1 MQISGWGRYPK
12 IDAEVN
18 LPRDILQASTLIK
31 DDGLLI
37 PRGLGRAYGDS
48 SLASRVLET
57 TNLQFCHSFDVVSGI
72 LSCDAGVSLFEVLKV
87 FIPKGWFIPVSP
99 GTRFVTVG
107 GAIASDVHGKNHHL
121 DGTFGQHVI
130 SLQLLLGN
138 GEIVRVSPTE
148 NTALFHAT
156 CGGMGLTG
164 TILSASFRL
173 VPIKSSEIIE
183 TTIKA
188 ANLDAV
194 LDGFAQFGAS
204 TYTVA
209 WIDCLAQ
216 GDNLGRSLLMVGEHA
231 EDGPL
236 TVADKNPLT
245 MPVDAPSS
253 LLNPFSIKAF
263 NALYYAKAQHGVS
276 TRRRSFESYF
286 YPLDQIL
293 QWNKLYGKA
302 GFMQY
307 QFVIPTSAGREG
319 LRQILKT
326 IAASGQGSFLAVLK
340 TFGKQNANYLS
351 FPIEGYTLALDFK
364 VTESIFALMDQL
376 DQLVLQYGGRLYLA
390 KDARMSEATFKTSY
404 PNWQEFE
411 AVRERYHAIGK
422 FASLQ
427 SKRSGNIW
435 V

>member
-1 MQISGWGRYPK
+1 MQISGWGCYPK

-18 LPRDILQASTLIK
+18 LPRDLLQASALIK
-31 DDGLLI
+31 GDGLLI

-57 TNLQFCHSFDVVSGI
+57 TNLQFFHSFDAVSGV
-72 LSCDAGVSLFEVLKV
+72 LSCDAGVSLFEILKV
-87 FIPKGWFIPVSP
+87 FVPKGWFIPVSP

-194 LDGFAQFGAS
+194 LDGFEQFGAS

-216 GDNLGRSLLMVGEHA
+216 GENLGRSLLMVGEHA

-236 TVADKNPLT
+236 TVADKNPLI

-263 NALYYAKAQHGVS
+263 NALYYAKAQHGLS

-293 QWNKLYGKA
+293 QWNRLYGKA

-307 QFVIPTSAGREG
+307 QFVIPTLAGREG

-390 KDARMSEATFKTSY
+390 KDARMSETTFKTSY
-404 PNWQEFE
+404 PNWQDFE
-411 AVRERYHAIGK
+411 AVRAHYHAIGK

-427 SKRSGNIW
+427 SKRLGLA
-435 V
+435 

>member
-18 LPRDILQASTLIK
+18 LPRDLEQASALIK
-31 DDGLLI
+31 SDGMLI

-57 TNLQFCHSFDVVSGI
+57 TNLQFFHSFDSVSGV
-72 LSCDAGVSLFEVLKV
+72 LSCDAGVSLFEILKV
-87 FIPKGWFIPVSP
+87 FVPKGWFIPVSP

-164 TILSASFRL
+164 TILSASFGL
-173 VPIKSSEIIE
+173 MPIKSSEIIE

-194 LDGFAQFGAS
+194 LDGFEQFGAS

-216 GDNLGRSLLMVGEHA
+216 GENLGRSLLMVGEHA

-263 NALYYAKAQHGVS
+263 NALYYAKAQYGVS

-293 QWNKLYGKA
+293 HWNKLYGKA

-411 AVRERYHAIGK
+411 AVRERYQAIGK

-427 SKRSGNIW
+427 SKRLGLA
-435 V
+435 

>member
-18 LPRDILQASTLIK
+18 LPRDLEQASALIK
-31 DDGLLI
+31 RDGLLI

-57 TNLQFCHSFDVVSGI
+57 TNLQFFHSFDAVSGV
-72 LSCDAGVSLFEVLKV
+72 LSCDAGVSLFEILKV
-87 FIPKGWFIPVSP
+87 FVPKGWFIPVSP

-138 GEIVRVSPTE
+138 GEIVCVSPTE

-173 VPIKSSEIIE
+173 MPIKSSEIIE

-194 LDGFAQFGAS
+194 LDGFEQFGAR

-216 GDNLGRSLLMVGEHA
+216 GENLGRSLLMVGEHA
-231 EDGPL
+231 EDGSL

-263 NALYYAKAQHGVS
+263 NALYYAKAQYGVS

-340 TFGKQNANYLS
+340 TFGKKNANYLS

-376 DQLVLQYGGRLYLA
+376 DQLVLQYGGRLYLT

-404 PNWQEFE
+404 PNWREFE

-427 SKRSGNIW
+427 SKRIGLA
-435 V
+435 

>member
-1 MQISGWGRYPK
+1 
-12 IDAEVN
+12 
-18 LPRDILQASTLIK
+18 
-31 DDGLLI
+31 
-37 PRGLGRAYGDS
+37 
-48 SLASRVLET
+48 
-57 TNLQFCHSFDVVSGI
+57 
-72 LSCDAGVSLFEVLKV
+72 
-87 FIPKGWFIPVSP
+87 
-99 GTRFVTVG
+99 
-107 GAIASDVHGKNHHL
+107 
-121 DGTFGQHVI
+121 
-130 SLQLLLGN
+130 
-138 GEIVRVSPTE
+138 
-148 NTALFHAT
+148 
-156 CGGMGLTG
+156 
-164 TILSASFRL
+164 
-173 VPIKSSEIIE
+173 
-183 TTIKA
+183 
-188 ANLDAV
+188 
-194 LDGFAQFGAS
+194 
-204 TYTVA
+204 
-209 WIDCLAQ
+209 
-216 GDNLGRSLLMVGEHA
+216 MVGEHA

-263 NALYYAKAQHGVS
+263 NALYYAKAQHDVS

-340 TFGKQNANYLS
+340 TFGKKNANYLS
-351 FPIEGYTLALDFK
+351 FPIEGFTLALDFK

-404 PNWQEFE
+404 PNWQDFE

-427 SKRSGNIW
+427 SKRIGLA
-435 V
+435 

>member
-1 MQISGWGRYPK
+1 MQIFGWGRYPK

-18 LPRDILQASTLIK
+18 LPRDLAQARALIQS
-31 DDGLLI
+31 DGMLI

-48 SLASRVLET
+48 SLATRVFET
-57 TNLQFCHSFDVVSGI
+57 TNLQFFHFFDAVSGV
-72 LSCDAGVSLFEVLKV
+72 LSCDAGVSLFEILKV
-87 FIPKGWFIPVSP
+87 FVPKGWFIPVSP

-121 DGTFGQHVI
+121 DGTFGQHVV

-194 LDGFAQFGAS
+194 LDGFEQFGAS

-216 GDNLGRSLLMVGEHA
+216 GENLGRSLLMVGEHA

-236 TVADKNPLT
+236 AVAYKNPLT

-263 NALYYAKAQHGVS
+263 NALYYAKAKHSIS

-307 QFVIPTSAGREG
+307 QFVIPTSAGRKG
-319 LRQILKT
+319 LKQILKT

-340 TFGKQNANYLS
+340 TFGKKNANYLS

-364 VTESIFALMDQL
+364 VTESVFSLMDQL

-404 PNWQEFE
+404 PNWQDFE
-411 AVRERYHAIGK
+411 AVRERYHALGK

-427 SKRSGNIW
+427 SKRLGLA
-435 V
+435 

>member
-1 MQISGWGRYPK
+1 MQIFGWGRYPK

-18 LPRDILQASTLIK
+18 LPRDLEQASALIK
-31 DDGLLI
+31 SDGMLI

-57 TNLQFCHSFDVVSGI
+57 TNLQFFHSFDAVNGV
-72 LSCDAGVSLFEVLKV
+72 LSCDAGVSLFEILKV
-87 FIPKGWFIPVSP
+87 FVPKGWFIPVSP

-121 DGTFGQHVI
+121 DGTFGEHVI
-130 SLQLLLGN
+130 ALHLLLGN
-138 GEIVRVSPTE
+138 GEILRVSPTE

-164 TILSASFRL
+164 TILSASIRL
-173 VPIKSSEIIE
+173 MPIKSSEIIE

-194 LDGFAQFGAS
+194 LDGFQQFDAS

-216 GDNLGRSLLMVGEHA
+216 GENLGRSLLMVGEHA

-263 NALYYAKAQHGVS
+263 NALYYAKAQQGIS

-340 TFGKQNANYLS
+340 TFGKKNANYLS

-404 PNWQEFE
+404 PNWQAFE
-411 AVRERYHAIGK
+411 TVRERYHAIGK

-427 SKRSGNIW
+427 SKRLGLA
-435 V
+435 

>member
-18 LPRDILQASTLIK
+18 LPRDLEQASALIK
-31 DDGLLI
+31 SDGMLI

-57 TNLQFCHSFDVVSGI
+57 TNLQFFHSFDLGSGI
-72 LSCDAGVSLFEVLKV
+72 LSCDAGVSLFEILKV
-87 FIPKGWFIPVSP
+87 FVPKGWFIPVSP
-99 GTRFVTVG
+99 GTRFITVG
-107 GAIASDVHGKNHHL
+107 GAIASDVHGKNHHQ

-130 SLQLLLGN
+130 SMQLLLGN

-173 VPIKSSEIIE
+173 IPIKSSEIIE

-194 LDGFAQFGAS
+194 LNGFEEYASS

-216 GDNLGRSLLMVGEHA
+216 GEKLGRSLLMIGEHA
-231 EDGPL
+231 EDGL
-236 TVADKNPLT
+236 MLVADKNPLT
-245 MPVDAPSS
+245 MPIDAPSS

-263 NALYYAKAQHGVS
+263 NALYYAKAQYGVS
-276 TRRRSFESYF
+276 TRRRSIESYF

-293 QWNKLYGKA
+293 QWNKLYGKS

-319 LRQILKT
+319 LRTILKT

-340 TFGKQNANYLS
+340 TFGKKNANYLS

-376 DQLVLQYGGRLYLA
+376 DKLVLQYGGRLYLA
-390 KDARMSEATFKTSY
+390 KDARMSEATFKSCY

-411 AVRERYHAIGK
+411 AVREGYHAIGK
-422 FASLQ
+422 YASLQ
-427 SKRSGNIW
+427 SKRLGLA
-435 V
+435 

>member
-12 IDAEVN
+12 IDAEVI
-18 LPRDILQASTLIK
+18 LTRDLAQASELVK
-31 DDGLLI
+31 SDGLLI

-57 TNLQFCHSFDVVSGI
+57 TNLQFFHSFDSVSGV
-72 LSCDAGVSLFEVLKV
+72 LSCDAGVSLFEILKV
-87 FIPKGWFIPVSP
+87 FVPKGWFIPVSP

-138 GEIVRVSPTE
+138 GEIVQVSPTE

-173 VPIKSSEIIE
+173 IPIKSSEIIE

-194 LDGFAQFGAS
+194 LDGFEQFGAS

-216 GDNLGRSLLMVGEHA
+216 GENLGRSLLMVGEHG

-263 NALYYAKAQHGVS
+263 NALYYAKAQNGVS

-340 TFGKQNANYLS
+340 TFGKKNANYLS

-364 VTESIFALMDQL
+364 VTEPIFALMDQL
-376 DQLVLQYGGRLYLA
+376 DHLVLQYGGRLYLA
-390 KDARMSEATFKTSY
+390 KDARMSETTFKTSY
-404 PNWQEFE
+404 PNWQDFE
-411 AVRERYHAIGK
+411 AVREHYHAIGK

-427 SKRSGNIW
+427 SKRLGLA
-435 V
+435 

>member
-12 IDAEVN
+12 IDAEVI
-18 LPRDILQASTLIK
+18 LPRDLSQACALVKS
-31 DDGLLI
+31 DGLLI

-48 SLASRVLET
+48 SLANRVLET
-57 TNLQFCHSFDVVSGI
+57 TNLQFFHSFDSVSGV
-72 LSCDAGVSLFEVLKV
+72 LSCDAGVSLFEILKV
-87 FIPKGWFIPVSP
+87 FVPKGWFIPVSP

-173 VPIKSSEIIE
+173 IPIKSSEIIE

-263 NALYYAKAQHGVS
+263 NALYYAKAQYGVS

-376 DQLVLQYGGRLYLA
+376 DQLVLQYGGRLYLT
-390 KDARMSEATFKTSY
+390 KDARMSEATFKASY
-404 PNWQEFE
+404 PNWREFE

-427 SKRSGNIW
+427 SKRIGLA
-435 V
+435 

>member
-18 LPRDILQASTLIK
+18 LPRDLLQASALVK
-31 DDGLLI
+31 SDGLLI

-57 TNLQFCHSFDVVSGI
+57 TNLQFFHSFDSVSGI
-72 LSCDAGVSLFEVLKV
+72 LSCDAGVSLFEILKV
-87 FIPKGWFIPVSP
+87 FVPKGWFIPVSP

-138 GEIVRVSPTE
+138 GEIVQVSPTE

-194 LDGFAQFGAS
+194 LDGFEQFGAS

-216 GDNLGRSLLMVGEHA
+216 DENLGRSLLMVGEHA

-263 NALYYAKAQHGVS
+263 NALYYAKAQNGLS

-340 TFGKQNANYLS
+340 TFGKKNANYLS

-364 VTESIFALMDQL
+364 VTEPIFALMDQL
-376 DQLVLQYGGRLYLA
+376 DHLVLQYGGRLYLA
-390 KDARMSEATFKTSY
+390 KDARMSETTFKTSY
-404 PNWQEFE
+404 PNWQDFE
-411 AVRERYHAIGK
+411 AVREHYHAIGK

-427 SKRSGNIW
+427 SKRLGLA
-435 V
+435 

>member
-12 IDAEVN
+12 IDAEVI
-18 LPRDILQASTLIK
+18 LPRDLLQASTLVRS
-31 DDGLLI
+31 DGLLI

-48 SLASRVLET
+48 SLANRVMET
-57 TNLQFCHSFDVVSGI
+57 TNLQFFHSFDSVSGV
-72 LSCDAGVSLFEVLKV
+72 LSCDAGVSLFEILKV
-87 FIPKGWFIPVSP
+87 FVPKGWFIPVSP

-148 NTALFHAT
+148 NTALFNAT
-156 CGGMGLTG
+156 SGGMGLTG

-194 LDGFAQFGAS
+194 LDGFAQFGDS
-204 TYTVA
+204 TYIVA

-216 GDNLGRSLLMVGEHA
+216 GKNLGRSLLMVGEHA

-236 TVADKNPLT
+236 TVADINPLT

-263 NALYYAKAQHGVS
+263 NALYYAKAQNGVS

-376 DQLVLQYGGRLYLA
+376 DQLVLQYGGRLYLT

-427 SKRSGNIW
+427 SKRIGLA
-435 V
+435 

>member
-1 MQISGWGRYPK
+1 MQIFGWGRYPK

-18 LPRDILQASTLIK
+18 LPRDLAQARALIQS
-31 DDGLLI
+31 DGMLI

-48 SLASRVLET
+48 SLATRVFET
-57 TNLQFCHSFDVVSGI
+57 TNLQFFHFFDAVSGV
-72 LSCDAGVSLFEVLKV
+72 LSCDAGVSLFEILKV
-87 FIPKGWFIPVSP
+87 FVPKGWFIPVSP

-121 DGTFGQHVI
+121 DGTFGQHVV

-188 ANLDAV
+188 ANLDVV
-194 LDGFAQFGAS
+194 LDGFEQFGTS

-216 GDNLGRSLLMVGEHA
+216 GENLGRSLLMVGEHA

-340 TFGKQNANYLS
+340 TFGKKNANYLS

-364 VTESIFALMDQL
+364 VTKSIFALMDQL

-390 KDARMSEATFKTSY
+390 KDARMSEATFKNSY
-404 PNWQEFE
+404 PNWHEFE

-427 SKRSGNIW
+427 SRRLGLA
-435 V
+435 